1 MLGQRYKIFHPYLYY
16 RIKNKLY
23 FLTNRAPAAHYWVPN
38 QTTHRVPNS
47 DGDAVED
54 LIGAGTGRNRR
65 CVPCR

>member
-1 MLGQRYKIFHPYLYY
+1 MRSIY
-16 RIKNKLY
+16 
-23 FLTNRAPAAHYWVPN
+23 LTNRAPAAHYWGPD

-65 CVPCR
+65 CAPCR